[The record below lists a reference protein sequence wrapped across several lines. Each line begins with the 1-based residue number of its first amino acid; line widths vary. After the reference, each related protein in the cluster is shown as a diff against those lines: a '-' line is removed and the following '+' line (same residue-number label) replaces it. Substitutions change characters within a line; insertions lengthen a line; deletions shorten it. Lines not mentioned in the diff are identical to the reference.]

1 MPTELTADPIIG
13 ALDRLQRDTD
23 TEKIAVVPGGVR
35 FHHAEMLTGLYE
47 PGRPSERITT
57 VHLPSYAPDHN
68 PVEHVWNTAKCH
80 TATMQRET
88 PEKTISASASCIT
101 CRTVDHDFEHLPPLK
116 TEDDFVSWRPWASLL
131 GIESSPRGFLDYL
144 AWRIPGRHGGLN
156 GGNV

>member
-88 PEKTISASASCIT
+88 PEETISASASCIT
-101 CRTVDHDFEHLPPLK
+101 CRTVDHDFEHLPSLK
-116 TEDDFVSWRPWASLL
+116 AEDDFVSWQP
-131 GIESSPRGFLDYL
+131 
-144 AWRIPGRHGGLN
+144 
-156 GGNV
+156 